1 MFLVFVFMILKD
13 MRSHCGECSCS
24 GFAKLARVLL
34 SCLVCFLV
42 LGLVP
47 FFFVLVM
54 VVVFCSIGGG
64 FLLVC
69 DMTSSIHR
77 LIT

>member
-1 MFLVFVFMILKD
+1 MFVVFVFMILKD
-13 MRSHCGECSCS
+13 MRSHCGECFRF
-24 GFAKLARVLL
+24 GFANLAKILF
-34 SCLVCFLV
+34 SYLVCFLV

-69 DMTSSIHR
+69 DVTSSIR
-77 LIT
+77 CLIT